1 MTQTFPD
8 LFLSRPWYKFFND
21 FLTFPEHKGERTN
34 FVKIND
40 VSFRSKVTPG
50 DRLEI
55 DARLTKFKRGIANGQ
70 VEGRIKEDSVK
81 VILQSQCRPY

>member
-1 MTQTFPD
+1 MVQVFLMT
-8 LFLSRPWYKFFND
+8 
-21 FLTFPEHKGERTN
+21 FLTFPKWGERTN

-70 VEGRIKEDSVK
+70 VEGRIKEDIAVK
-81 VILQSQCRPY
+81 VILQSQCRHIK